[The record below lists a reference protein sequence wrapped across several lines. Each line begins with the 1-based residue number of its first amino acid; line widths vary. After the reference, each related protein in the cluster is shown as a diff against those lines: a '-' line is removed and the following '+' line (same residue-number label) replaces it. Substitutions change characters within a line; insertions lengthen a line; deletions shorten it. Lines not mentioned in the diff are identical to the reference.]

1 MPDSVLTPLKII
13 KIFFV
18 EAAGRIAE
26 LGDLIEVV
34 AHHTHLPDQLLQFGQ
49 LQPEDHFLQS
59 EIPEENAGIRILCFF
74 RPLLNLVTLLGGYIE
89 LDGMRALP
97 YTDIISP
104 LRPFGDCAGAVFEV
118 FQKVFSAAF

>member
-1 MPDSVLTPLKII
+1 MPHEII
-13 KIFFV
+13 KIFFIN
-18 EAAGRIAE
+18 AAGAIAE
-26 LGDLIEVV
+26 LCDLVEVI
-34 AHHTHLPDQLLQFGQ
+34 AHHAHLPDHFAQFRQ
-49 LQPEDHFLQS
+49 FQTEHHFLQS